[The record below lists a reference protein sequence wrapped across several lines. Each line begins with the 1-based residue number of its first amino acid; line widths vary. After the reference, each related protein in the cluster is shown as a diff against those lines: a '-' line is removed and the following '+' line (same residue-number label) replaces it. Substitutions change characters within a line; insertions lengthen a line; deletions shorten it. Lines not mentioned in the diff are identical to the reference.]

1 MAERRKEQKG
11 VTATMATKG
20 KAERLDDVLES
31 ARVRRQS
38 GMLTIER
45 AQGGRV
51 ELGELY
57 LQAGHPVYARVGQL
71 TGQDALNWLLKWHNI
86 SFSFAAEG
94 TSKPAGT
101 LAAGDDASAVHVS
114 SPLPQF
120 SSLNGKSPME
130 RVSERGTSNSHN
142 SSSMNTPGVEWLV
155 PQKRGVERDV
165 LSLPL
170 TRRQR
175 FIYLLVDGRRTIA
188 DLSRCTGKN
197 IQEVQLILGELQEQG
212 LVAV

>member
-1 MAERRKEQKG
+1 MA
-11 VTATMATKG
+11 AKG
-20 KAERLDDVLES
+20 KAERLEDVLES
-31 ARVRRQS
+31 ARVRRQT
-38 GMLTIER
+38 GMLTIEHTL
-45 AQGGRV
+45 GGRV

-57 LQAGHPVYARVGQL
+57 LQSGQPVYARVGQL
-71 TGQDALNWLLKWHNI
+71 IGQDALNYLLRWRDI
-86 SFSFAAEG
+86 SITIAAED
-94 TSKPAGT
+94 TIEPAGP
-101 LAAGDDASAVHVS
+101 LAVGDAASAVAVS
-114 SPLPQF
+114 SPLSQY
-120 SSLNGKSPME
+120 SSSNGISSRE
-130 RVSERGTSNSHN
+130 RVSERDTSNSNN
-142 SSSMNTPGVEWLV
+142 SSPTNIPGIEWLV

-197 IQEVQLILGELQEQG
+197 VQEVQLILGELQEHG

>member
-1 MAERRKEQKG
+1 
-11 VTATMATKG
+11 MATKG

-31 ARVRRQS
+31 ARIRRQT
-38 GMLTIER
+38 GMLTIEHT
-45 AQGGRV
+45 QGGRV

-57 LQAGHPVYARVGQL
+57 LQSGQPVYAHVGQL
-71 TGQDALNWLLKWHNI
+71 IGQDALNYLLRWRDIYI
-86 SFSFAAEG
+86 SSAAED
-94 TSKPAGT
+94 TIEPAGT
-101 LAAGDDASAVHVS
+101 LAVGDAASAVAGS
-114 SPLPQF
+114 SPLPQY
-120 SSLNGKSPME
+120 SSLNGNSSRE
-130 RVSERGTSNSHN
+130 RVSERGTSNSSN
-142 SSSMNTPGVEWLV
+142 SSSTNIPGIEWLV
-155 PQKRGVERDV
+155 PQKRGAERDV

>member
-1 MAERRKEQKG
+1 
-11 VTATMATKG
+11 MATKG

-31 ARVRRQS
+31 ARVRRQT
-38 GMLTIER
+38 GMLTIEHT
-45 AQGGRV
+45 QGGRV

-57 LQAGHPVYARVGQL
+57 LQSGQPVYARVGQL
-71 TGQDALNWLLKWHNI
+71 IGQDALNYLLRWRDI
-86 SFSFAAEG
+86 YITSAAED
-94 TSKPAGT
+94 TLEPAGT
-101 LAAGDDASAVHVS
+101 LTGGDAASAVAVS
-114 SPLPQF
+114 SPLPQY
-120 SSLNGKSPME
+120 SSLNGNSSRE
-130 RVSERGTSNSHN
+130 RVSERVTSNSNN
-142 SSSMNTPGVEWLV
+142 SSSTNIPRVEWLV

-197 IQEVQLILGELQEQG
+197 IQEVQLILRELQEQG

>member
-1 MAERRKEQKG
+1 
-11 VTATMATKG
+11 MATKG

-31 ARVRRQS
+31 ARVRQQT
-38 GMLTIER
+38 GKLTIEH

-57 LQAGHPVYARVGQL
+57 LQAGQPVYARVGQL
-71 TGQDALNWLLKWHNI
+71 IGQDALNWLLRWRNI
-86 SFSFAAEG
+86 YFTIAAED
-94 TSKPAGT
+94 SSEPAGT
-101 LAAGDDASAVHVS
+101 LAARDAASAVAVS
-114 SPLPQF
+114 SPQPQYP
-120 SSLNGKSPME
+120 SLNGNSSTE
-130 RVSERGTSNSHN
+130 RASERGTGSWNNSPRT
-142 SSSMNTPGVEWLV
+142 SRPGAELLV

-188 DLSRCTGKN
+188 DLSRCAGKN
-197 IQEVQLILGELQEQG
+197 IQDVELILGELQEQG